1 MLFEEQKNNQKKR
14 KENINL
20 KVLKT
25 RNGRT
30 MLSSNVMY
38 VKAKKKRIIL
48 DAILSTLQCFNSRY
62 QYKMNEIVNRFF

>member
-1 MLFEEQKNNQKKR
+1 MLFEEKKNNQKKR

-38 VKAKKKRIIL
+38 VKAKKKEL
-48 DAILSTLQCFNSRY
+48 LS
-62 QYKMNEIVNRFF
+62 V

>member
-1 MLFEEQKNNQKKR
+1 MLFEEQKTTKKKR

-20 KVLKT
+20 KVLKG

-38 VKAKKKRIIL
+38 VKAKKKKIIKCL
-48 DAILSTLQCFNSRY
+48 DLKTPSSKIPLFGDILFEFY
-62 QYKMNEIVNRFF
+62 

>member
-38 VKAKKKRIIL
+38 VKAKKKRIIKCL
-48 DAILSTLQCFNSRY
+48 GLKTTSSKIPLFGDILF
-62 QYKMNEIVNRFF
+62 